1 VHAEI
6 GASERFVAEE
16 NGKTPA
22 MTSITADAILVVI
35 QQELDAMEI
44 DADSLTSDTV
54 WQQANIDSIE
64 IIELASTLEDRYK
77 IEFDNATLRGLVT
90 VGELVQAIETLVR
103 AGDSSEA

>member
-1 VHAEI
+1 
-6 GASERFVAEE
+6 
-16 NGKTPA
+16 
-22 MTSITADAILVVI
+22 
-35 QQELDAMEI
+35 MEI

>member
-1 VHAEI
+1 
-6 GASERFVAEE
+6 
-16 NGKTPA
+16 